1 MRAWILSI
9 IGVVFIG
16 IMLEVISPEGKT
28 NAFIKSIFAIVFM
41 YVVITPIINLIKNQ
55 DKIDFSNIIQTEHND
70 YSEQTLTEIKLKIET
85 HLASN
90 GFNGVE
96 VEVVGVSTEEY
107 TKVQKVQ
114 VDLSNL
120 VLNSGDEH
128 INKYKL
134 ITELIMSVV
143 DIDKENIVY
152 G

>member
-1 MRAWILSI
+1 MKNNKK
-9 IGVVFIG
+9 
-16 IMLEVISPEGKT
+16 E
-28 NAFIKSIFAIVFM
+28 NIFFTFCFLLLVCTHLTFEL
-41 YVVITPIINLIKNQ
+41 NLGDDIYFNQ
-55 DKIDFSNIIQTEHND
+55 IDFSNIIQTEHND
-70 YSEQTLTEIKLKIET
+70 YSEQTLTEMKLKIET
-85 HLASN
+85 YLASN